1 MGERGRL
8 STARV
13 SRGRGRQL
21 TTALSGMRMREA
33 AVRLRPSSAHRLST
47 IQDADEILVL
57 DAGVVIEK
65 GTHTEL
71 MELNGNYRRL
81 VENQRMSMI

>member
-1 MGERGRL
+1 
-8 STARV
+8 
-13 SRGRGRQL
+13 
-21 TTALSGMRMREA
+21 MRMREA

-57 DAGVVIEK
+57 DAGVVIEQ